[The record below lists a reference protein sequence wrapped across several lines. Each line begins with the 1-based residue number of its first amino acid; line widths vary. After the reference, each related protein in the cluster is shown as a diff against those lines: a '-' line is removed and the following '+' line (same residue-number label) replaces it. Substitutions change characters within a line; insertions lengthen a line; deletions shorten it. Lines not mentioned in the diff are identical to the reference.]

1 MNKNDERSPERWIR
15 PGQTDFCPGC
25 GYGTIL
31 NYLARAL
38 EKTGADPSLTVAVG
52 GIGCAAWI
60 PDQYMQTHTLHTTH
74 GRPIAF
80 ATGVKLAKPELN
92 VLVISGDG
100 DLATIGTSHLIH
112 AARRDLDI
120 TVFCVNNF
128 VYGMTG
134 GQAGG
139 TTPTGAVTSTSPAG
153 HAEKPLDLI
162 SLVLAAGGRVRTE
175 AEGGAEGLNASVE
188 SDMLIASGRFA
199 AREIVLTRQPQRVI
213 STCEKALAHQGFS
226 FVELIAPCATHF
238 NRKNRI
244 YSVTDLKAYLNANY
258 ISASKATKTP
268 LTDRAGKQLCGL
280 FKSKEEYERLVG
292 GAI

>member
-1 MNKNDERSPERWIR
+1 MSKNNERSPERWIR

-38 EKTGADPSLTVAVG
+38 EKTGADPATTVAVG

-100 DLATIGTSHLIH
+100 DLATIGTNHLIH

-139 TTPTGAVTSTSPAG
+139 TTPTGAVTSTTPSG
-153 HAEKPLDLI
+153 HAEKPLDLM
-162 SLVLAAGGRVRTE
+162 SLVLAAGGNGKIGDKIIV
-175 AEGGAEGLNASVE
+175 
-188 SDMLIASGRFA
+188 RFA
-199 AREIVLTRQPQRVI
+199 AREIVLTRQPQRVV
-213 STCEKALAHQGFS
+213 SVCEQALAHRGFS

-244 YSVTDLKAYLNANY
+244 NSVSDLKAYLSANY
-258 ISASKATKTP
+258 ISASKAAKTP
-268 LTDRAGKQLCGL
+268 LADRAGKQLCGIFSSL
-280 FKSKEEYERLVG
+280 GEYMTLVG

>member
-1 MNKNDERSPERWIR
+1 MNKNDEHSPERWIR

-38 EKTGADPSLTVAVG
+38 EETGADPSLTVAVG
-52 GIGCAAWI
+52 GIGCAAWL

-74 GRPIAF
+74 GRAIPF
-80 ATGVKLAKPELN
+80 ATGVKLSEPKLN

-100 DLATIGTSHLIH
+100 DLATIGTCHLVH
-112 AARRDLDI
+112 AVRRDLDI

-153 HAEKPLDLI
+153 HAERPLDLM
-162 SLVLAAGGRVRTE
+162 SLVLA
-175 AEGGAEGLNASVE
+175 
-188 SDMLIASGRFA
+188 SGSSFA
-199 AREIVLTRQPQRVI
+199 ARQIVLTRQPQRVI
-213 STCEKALAHQGFS
+213 SVCEQALAHRGFS

-244 YSVTDLKAYLNANY
+244 NSVADLKAYLNANY
-258 ISASKATKTP
+258 ISASKAAKIP
-268 LTDRAGKQLCGL
+268 LADRAGKQLCGL
-280 FKSKEEYERLVG
+280 FKSKEEYKRLVG